1 MNTQKHLSRRAWVEL
16 LLLAVIW
23 GASFVAIR
31 IALDSIPVMTS
42 VLHRTFWAM
51 LVLWLVAWGKGLSL
65 PRSLRIWGA
74 FLIMGLLNNVI
85 PFSLMAWGQ
94 LYIDSGLTAI
104 LNATTAIFG
113 VLVAALFFKDER
125 LTQARVIGVVLGFLG
140 VSITIGIKTFTSF
153 SLQNT
158 AQLAVLAGTLSYA
171 FAAAWARHHLS
182 DLHPVVAAAGML
194 TGSTV
199 LILPLALM
207 TDGVPTLALPA
218 ITWAAIGYY
227 AIVATAGAYLLYY
240 RVLAMAGSGNLML
253 VTLVIP
259 PVAIVLGA
267 ILRNE
272 ALPSNA
278 YFGFVILAMGLL
290 VLNRAGRR
298 D

>member
-65 PRSLRIWGA
+65 PRSVRIWGA

-140 VSITIGIKTFTSF
+140 VSITIGLKTFTSF

-218 ITWAAIGYY
+218 ITWVAIGYY